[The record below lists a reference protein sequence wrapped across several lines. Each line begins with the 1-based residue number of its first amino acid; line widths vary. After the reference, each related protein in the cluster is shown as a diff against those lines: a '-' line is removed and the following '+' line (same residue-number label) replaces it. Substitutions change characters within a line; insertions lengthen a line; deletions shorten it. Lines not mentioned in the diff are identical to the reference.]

1 MDPNN
6 IKETSDAQNQGGKQN
21 QTMKRKPRGPTI
33 MPNVEKKKAKGDK
46 VTVSLNTRGQI
57 VGQHG
62 TELQSYLG
70 VLVRQNVPIFVVN
83 WHQVSTELKDKI
95 WEQAKVK
102 ILTLCII

>member
-1 MDPNN
+1 MDPKT
-6 IKETSDAQNQGGKQN
+6 IKETSDFQKQDDQ
-21 QTMKRKPRGPTI
+21 QTQKTKRNPRGPTF
-33 MPNVEKKKAKGDK
+33 MPNVEKKKAKGDR
-46 VTVSLNTRGQI
+46 VTVSLNQRGQI

-70 VLVRQNVPIFVVN
+70 VLVRQTVPISIID
-83 WHQVSTELKDKI
+83 WHSISTELKDKI